1 MPPQLKSF
9 SRMSSVS
16 TSSAGPIRASFRWRQ
31 LAALDYV
38 LLALIFAA
46 LVVRLLLSPPI
57 WQHGEAREGLVVQ
70 AIVYNHQWIL
80 PFRNGELPSKPPLF
94 HWIAA
99 VFALIAGFSDLVL
112 RLPSAIAAEIV
123 VIATF
128 LLGRELGGRR
138 TAWLAAGACLGMY
151 DIWEAGTQARVDMVL
166 AACLTV
172 AFVCFFYWYRY
183 GHQLPRAGCYIA
195 IACAVLAKG
204 PVGVLLAGLVIG
216 GFLVA
221 ERKLWLLRRFWSWH
235 FAAVAFGI
243 DAAWYALA
251 YRVGGDAFLHLQIF
265 HENLDRFLGD
275 GGFSARHSVFTLL
288 GWLASRTL
296 PWNLALLPALL
307 RFLRRERQDAATHLL
322 HAWWIVVVVFFA
334 CAAGK
339 RFVYLL
345 PAYPAIALLAA
356 RAMAAWMDGRTG
368 LSFFAVTRPLTG
380 AVNTA
385 KSWTGMATRA
395 AIAVAI
401 LDLVLMTVNT
411 EAWIR
416 DPNLNDR
423 LNIIE
428 NIRAELTPESHIFA
442 TPDFPPT
449 DLIVIAYRLGREIDR
464 KPMICADPNDY
475 FLSLSGS
482 KDLADV
488 DSQLLASSKVLN
500 ISFVAVRSGNR
511 VNHNQNHSGS
521 DPSLIGNGAGRCPS

>member
-1 MPPQLKSF
+1 V
-9 SRMSSVS
+9 SSVS
-16 TSSAGPIRASFRWRQ
+16 TSSTGPIRASSRWRR

-128 LLGRELGGRR
+128 LLGRELGGRK
-138 TAWLAAGACLGMY
+138 TAWLAAGVCLGMY
-151 DIWEAGTQARVDMVL
+151 DIWDAGTQARVDMVL

-195 IACAVLAKG
+195 VACAVLTKG

-216 GFLVA
+216 GVLGA
-221 ERKLWLLRRFWSWH
+221 ERKLWLLKRFWSWPL
-235 FAAVAFGI
+235 AAIAFGI
-243 DAAWYALA
+243 DAGWYALA
-251 YRVGGDAFLHLQIF
+251 YRVGGDAFLNLQLF
-265 HENLDRFLGD
+265 HENVDRFIGN
-275 GGFSARHSVFTLL
+275 GSFSARHSVFTLL
-288 GWLASRTL
+288 GWLAIRTL
-296 PWNLALLPALL
+296 PWNLALLPSMLH
-307 RFLRRERQDAATHLL
+307 FLRRERQDAATHLL
-322 HAWWIVVVVFFA
+322 HAWWIAVVVFFA

-356 RAMAAWMDGRTG
+356 RAMAAWMAGRTG
-368 LSFFAVTRPLTG
+368 SSFVGVTQPFPG

-385 KSWTGMATRA
+385 KYWTRMATRA
-395 AIAVAI
+395 GVAVAI

-411 EAWIR
+411 EAWTR
-416 DPNLNDR
+416 NPNWKDR
-423 LNIIE
+423 LDIIE
-428 NIRAELTPESHIFA
+428 TIHAELTPESRIFA

-464 KPMICADPNDY
+464 KPIICAHPNDY
-475 FLSLSGS
+475 FLSSFGS

-488 DSQLLASSKVLN
+488 DSQVLASSKTLN
-500 ISFVAVRSGNR
+500 ISFVAVVSGRRMNP
-511 VNHNQNHSGS
+511 NQGPSGT